1 MTFHGGA
8 DCAVVW
14 QSREPRPNLSV
25 SPHVQGGFL
34 AGNGARDAHLR
45 EPRKTLS
52 QAAGVLRVA
61 VHLPPGEQ
69 LAFFSVYL
77 VVTS

>member
-1 MTFHGGA
+1 MA
-8 DCAVVW
+8 KQRAPPKSVCVPSCA
-14 QSREPRPNLSV
+14 
-25 SPHVQGGFL
+25 GFL
-34 AGNGARDAHLR
+34 AGNGARDTHLR